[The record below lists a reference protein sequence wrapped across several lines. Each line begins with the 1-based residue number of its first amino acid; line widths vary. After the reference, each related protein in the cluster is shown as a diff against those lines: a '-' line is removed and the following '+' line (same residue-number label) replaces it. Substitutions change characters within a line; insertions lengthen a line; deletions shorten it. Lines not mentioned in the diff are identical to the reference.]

1 MKLLGRDIPARELIS
16 RIEER
21 LRTRGLPT
29 SEPVEVPAGGV
40 EPRVE
45 PLTFNL
51 HALEENADATRALPL
66 HTHRGGAGQLVLV
79 AKWAFRKSCQVFINE
94 ALGRQRVFNG
104 HVRDSYAQ
112 LSAEVIRLRREV
124 EELKARGGSRPY
136 GEERRPMPAQS
147 SPMAKVAQ
155 TERKPEASAKMAPA
169 ATQIASD
176 ARESVAKAV
185 PVAKQPASEERASA
199 VKAGPSDRP
208 SPATE
213 RARRPGEF
221 PPVGGSAAPA
231 SERNLRRQGPA
242 SAAKAPSAQQATPAR
257 EARSSRGA
265 VSPSR
270 PPTSRR
276 NTPAAK
282 TATQAKP
289 ASHRKPTPETTTTP
303 PSSGEPVLPKPRHT
317 RAGENQSSRAQDGAS
332 RARPETGSP
341 ASTSTAEKAGQ
352 GTRKPG
358 SKGRGRR
365 K

>member
-29 SEPVEVPAGGV
+29 SEPLEVPPEGV

-124 EELKARGGSRPY
+124 EELRARGSGGGRPP
-136 GEERRPMPAQS
+136 GDDRPVPAI
-147 SPMAKVAQ
+147 AKA
-155 TERKPEASAKMAPA
+155 ASEQPA
-169 ATQIASD
+169 SV
-176 ARESVAKAV
+176 ARESSAKPTA
-185 PVAKQPASEERASA
+185 PAERAPRTVEAAAA
-199 VKAGPSDRP
+199 VKHAPAPPSASAARAPLGSAPSSRPARTEAPSTRP
-208 SPATE
+208 SP
-213 RARRPGEF
+213 RAK
-221 PPVGGSAAPA
+221 SSPA
-231 SERNLRRQGPA
+231 SKSPPA
-242 SAAKAPSAQQATPAR
+242 SRTQPTP
-257 EARSSRGA
+257 
-265 VSPSR
+265 
-270 PPTSRR
+270 
-276 NTPAAK
+276 
-282 TATQAKP
+282 TQAQ
-289 ASHRKPTPETTTTP
+289 
-303 PSSGEPVLPKPRHT
+303 VLPQPRHT
-317 RAGENQSSRAQDGAS
+317 RGAEGQQPRAQGGTP
-332 RARPETGSP
+332 RARPETPGPSTGP
-341 ASTSTAEKAGQ
+341 AGQRPRKAGDK
-352 GTRKPG
+352 R
-358 SKGRGRR
+358 RGRR